1 MKTNRTGYAAATAV
15 AATLGA
21 ILAVDRGSAAAPKF
35 FPDDP
40 IWVEHDTRNVTGIPD
55 LEVDDFVDLTLNLFA
70 KLGDPTPDV
79 RAKNVNT
86 VDEVPDSSWFTNR
99 IGSRAVTAEEIA
111 VGPDKTAGPPPGRW
125 TVISSKTD
133 GISPGFTI
141 RDATGQ
147 VWFLKFDPPGYRA
160 MATGTEVAVT
170 KLMWALGYHVPE
182 NHVAALRRDDLTIGE
197 GATFTPPGGT
207 RRPMQPG
214 DIDMLLKHADREP
227 DGSYR
232 IVASKAL
239 EGKPIGRIRFYD
251 TRPDDPN
258 DVVAHEH
265 RRELRAYRVF
275 AAWVNHVDVKSTNS
289 RDMLVT
295 ENGKS
300 FIRHNL
306 IDFGSTLGSGGVEPR
321 EYWEGYEYLAE
332 PGKTLKQM
340 VAFGFYIPKW
350 HYESVYEA
358 RSVGRIP
365 ADNTK
370 FDPEGWKPRVP
381 NQAFLRARGDD
392 KFWAAQRLAAFN
404 DDLLRAALRTG
415 QFGDPKSEAELV
427 RILSERRDAIL
438 RAYLPAVNP
447 ISSVALDE
455 AGVLTFRNAA
465 VDAGV
470 AKAPQTYRARWS
482 TFDNA
487 TGGTRPIGETSAA
500 STRITA
506 PSGLP
511 SDSNA
516 FVAVNVSASG
526 GGANQSWEK
535 PVRAYFRRDA
545 SGWRLVGFERMPE
558 ESENVKRKT

>member
-1 MKTNRTGYAAATAV
+1 MKTSRSCQVAAATVAIV
-15 AATLGA
+15 LAASLAAT
-21 ILAVDRGSAAAPKF
+21 RPGSAAAPKF
-35 FPDDP
+35 LPDDP
-40 IWVEHDTRNVTGIPD
+40 IWVEHATQNVTSIPD

-70 KLGDPTPDV
+70 KLGDPTPNV

-86 VDEVPDSSWFTNR
+86 IDEVPNSSWFTNR
-99 IGSRAVTAEEIA
+99 LGYRTMTAEEIA
-111 VGPDKTAGPPPGRW
+111 TGPDTTPGPPRGRW

-182 NHVAALRRDDLTIGE
+182 NHVAALWREDLTIGE

-207 RRPMQPG
+207 RRAMQPG

-232 IVASKAL
+232 IVASRSL
-239 EGKPIGRIRFYD
+239 EGKPVGRIRFYE

-258 DVVAHEH
+258 DIVPHEH

-295 ENGKS
+295 DNGKS
-300 FIRHNL
+300 YVRHNL

-321 EYWEGYEYLAE
+321 EYWEGNEYLAE
-332 PGKTLKQM
+332 PGQTVKQIF
-340 VAFGFYIPKW
+340 AFGFYIPRW
-350 HYESVYEA
+350 HYERVYEA
-358 RSVGRIP
+358 RSIGRMP

-370 FDPEGWKPRVP
+370 FDPDRWKPRVP
-381 NQAFLRARGDD
+381 NQAFLRARADD
-392 KFWAAQRLAAFN
+392 KFWAAQRLAVFN
-404 DDLLRAALRTG
+404 DDLLRAAMRTG

-427 RILSERRDAIL
+427 RALSERRDAIL
-438 RAYLPAVNP
+438 RAYLPAINP
-447 ISSVALDE
+447 ISGPALDE
-455 AGVLTFRNAA
+455 SGVLTFRNPA

-470 AKAPQTYRARWS
+470 AKAPQTYRAQWAS
-482 TFDNA
+482 FDNA
-487 TGGTRPIGETSAA
+487 TGNTRALGETTA
-500 STRITA
+500 STTRVTA

-511 SDSNA
+511 SGSNA
-516 FVAVNVSASG
+516 FVKVEISATG
-526 GGANQSWEK
+526 GGAHPSWEK
-535 PVRAYFRRDA
+535 PVHAYFRRDA
-545 SGWRLVGFERMPE
+545 GGWQLVGFEREP
-558 ESENVKRKT
+558 T